1 MKVKEDS
8 DALLMLAGL
17 IPDYVSQNCSDGKIE
32 CERFFPDGYKNAE
45 EEEDK
50 ETEVDEGEEE
60 MKVQGEEELSQSANV
75 WKIFDWKLE

>member
-1 MKVKEDS
+1 MKVKEES

-45 EEEDK
+45 EEKQKEAEVEDG
-50 ETEVDEGEEE
+50 DEE
-60 MKVQGEEELSQSANV
+60 MEVQGEEGLSQSVKN
-75 WKIFDWKLE
+75 IL

>member
-1 MKVKEDS
+1 MKVKEES

-45 EEEDK
+45 EEKQKEAEVEDG
-50 ETEVDEGEEE
+50 DEE
-60 MKVQGEEELSQSANV
+60 MEVQGEEGLSQSVKN
-75 WKIFDWKLE
+75 ILQET